1 MMLGRGL
8 RDDTSVGGAHTGL
21 ALPTRVGT
29 LFLQERTVEER
40 GLCLVKTNEKKES
53 VKRPE
58 LVGVP
63 VVHDVQ

>member
-8 RDDTSVGGAHTGL
+8 RDDTCVGGAHTGL
-21 ALPTRVGT
+21 VLLTRVGT
-29 LFLQERTVEER
+29 LFLQERTLDER
-40 GLCLVKTNEKKES
+40 GLCSVKTNQKES

-63 VVHDVQ
+63 VVHGVQ